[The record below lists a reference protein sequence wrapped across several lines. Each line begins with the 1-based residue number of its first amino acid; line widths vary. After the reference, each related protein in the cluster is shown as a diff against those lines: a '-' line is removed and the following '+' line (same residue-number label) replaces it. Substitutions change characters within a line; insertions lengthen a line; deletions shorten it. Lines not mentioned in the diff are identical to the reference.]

1 MDTLEHINSMTRQA
15 YNLAVQKYHDL
26 FHNEMN
32 EKEYDR
38 KLLDSFSAKFNKD
51 SLICDAGCGPSG
63 HIGRY
68 LFDKGIKVV
77 GVDISEKCVELARL
91 NNPKIK
97 FECADISKMPF
108 DNNSFDGLISYYS
121 IINTP
126 KIYLGRIFAEFRRVL
141 KPGGNLLVAVK
152 VGTNEGYIDDLL
164 GIKTKIYSTL
174 FTQEE
179 IVAYF
184 SQAGFLLEF
193 FDKRNPYDFEISN
206 ERIFAIGKSFE
217 INRLCLLLTPSS
229 EQATGHIKNIF
240 QSSG

>member
-1 MDTLEHINSMTRQA
+1 MDSLKAINSLTRQA
-15 YNLAVQKYHDL
+15 YNLAAQKYHDL

-38 KLLDSFSAKFNKD
+38 KLIDSFAARFNKD
-51 SLICDAGCGPSG
+51 SLVCDAGCGPSG

-77 GVDISEKCVELARL
+77 GVDISEKCVELACIY
-91 NNPKIK
+91 NPDMK
-97 FECADISKMPF
+97 FECVDIGSMPF
-108 DNNSFDGLISYYS
+108 DDNSFDGLISYYS

-126 KIYLGRIFAEFRRVL
+126 KIYMNRIFTEFRRVI
-141 KPGGNLLVAVK
+141 KPDGYLLVAVK
-152 VGTNEGYIDDLL
+152 AGTTEGYIDDLL

-184 SQAGFLLEF
+184 SEAGFLLELI
-193 FDKRNPYDFEISN
+193 DKRTPYDFEISN
-206 ERIFAIGKSFE
+206 ERIFAIGK
-217 INRLCLLLTPSS
+217 
-229 EQATGHIKNIF
+229 KV
-240 QSSG
+240 

>member
-1 MDTLEHINSMTRQA
+1 MDTLKSINLLTRKA
-15 YNLAVQKYHDL
+15 YNLAAQKYHEL
-26 FHNEMN
+26 FHNEVN

-38 KLLDSFSAKFNKD
+38 KLLDSFATRFNKD
-51 SLICDAGCGPSG
+51 SLICDAGCGPSA

-68 LFDKGIKVV
+68 LFEKGINVV

-91 NNPKIK
+91 NNPEMK
-97 FECADISKMPF
+97 FECADIVNMPF
-108 DNNSFDGLISYYS
+108 DDNTFDGLISYYS

-126 KIYLGRIFAEFRRVL
+126 KIYMNKIFAEFRRVL
-141 KPGGNLLVAVK
+141 KPDGYLLAAVK
-152 VGTNEGYIDDLL
+152 VGTTEGYIDELL
-164 GIKTKIYSTL
+164 GVKTKIYSSL

-206 ERIFAIGKSFE
+206 ERIFAIGK
-217 INRLCLLLTPSS
+217 RV
-229 EQATGHIKNIF
+229 
-240 QSSG
+240 

>member
-15 YNLAVQKYHDL
+15 YNLAAQKYHDL

-38 KLLDSFSAKFNKD
+38 KLLDSFAVKFNKD
-51 SLICDAGCGPSG
+51 SLICDAGCGPSA

-68 LFDKGIKVV
+68 LFDKRIKVV

-126 KIYLGRIFAEFRRVL
+126 KIYVGRIFAEFHRVL
-141 KPGGNLLVAVK
+141 KPDGYLLIAVK
-152 VGTNEGYIDDLL
+152 AGTAEGYIDDLL
-164 GIKTKIYSTL
+164 GIKTKIYSSL
-174 FTQEE
+174 FTQKE

-206 ERIFAIGKSFE
+206 ERIFAIGKK
-217 INRLCLLLTPSS
+217 LLD
-229 EQATGHIKNIF
+229 
-240 QSSG
+240 